1 MRKLAFINRGL
12 LICLAF
18 LVLLLIGGTIYG
30 VLLQTTSPRHT
41 QIETLVISGGG
52 QTFSGIG
59 RLRVLTSDPQPGT
72 VIIFVSFVY
81 YPEDRAFSE
90 ELVLRV
96 RNFREIIVDFIGS
109 FSIAELQEKDEESL
123 KSELLR
129 RFNAILRLG
138 QLETLNF
145 SDFIII

>member
-12 LICLAF
+12 LLCLAF
-18 LVLLLIGGTIYG
+18 LVLVLIGGTIYG
-30 VLLQTTSPRHT
+30 VFLQTTSPGHN
-41 QIETLVISGGG
+41 QMESLMISCGG
-52 QTFSGIG
+52 QTFSAIG
-59 RLRVLTSDPQPGT
+59 RLRVSTSDPQPGT

-138 QLETLNF
+138 QLQTLNF